1 MKKALRSFGVGMSM
15 AVAAAIAAVPTAY
28 GADAA
33 TGSNAGASE
42 PEHKKLGVGDPAPA
56 WDGLAGVDDQKHSLG
71 EHADAKAVV
80 VVFTCNHCPV
90 AVAYE
95 DRIVEIASDYKDKGV
110 DVVAINV
117 SNLDADKLPAM
128 KERAE
133 EKGFKFDYVYD
144 PSQDIGQAY
153 GAAVTPHAFLLD
165 GERNVAYIGAID
177 DNMSAD
183 KVTKH
188 HLRDAIDAV
197 LAGSKPEPATT
208 KPIGC
213 GIKYE

>member
-1 MKKALRSFGVGMSM
+1 MKKTLRSFGVGMSM
-15 AVAAAIAAVPTAY
+15 AIAAAIAAVPTAHA
-28 GADAA
+28 ADASA
-33 TGSNAGASE
+33 ADS
-42 PEHKKLGVGDPAPA
+42 EHKPLSVGDPAPA
-56 WDGLAGVDDQKHSLG
+56 WEGLIGVDDQKHNLG

-90 AVAYE
+90 AQAYE
-95 DRIVEIASDYKDKGV
+95 SRIVELAADYQDKGV

-117 SNLDADKLPAM
+117 NNLEADKLPAM

-133 EKGFKFDYVYD
+133 EQGFKFDYLYD
-144 PSQDIGQAY
+144 PSQKIGRAY

-165 GERNVAYIGAID
+165 GDGNVAYIGAID
-177 DNMSAD
+177 DNMSPD

-188 HLRDAIDAV
+188 YLRDAIDAV
-197 LAGSKPEPATT
+197 LAGSQPQTATT

-213 GIKYE
+213 GIQYE